1 MKKQKPEVIVTWPK
15 VPNTNAVVFKPV
27 SILGMD
33 MTEISYQSCVM
44 HVGVNTHWA
53 TIYDISSTQQGMGH
67 AQELINHAKAY
78 YEHQGKIFGSTVA
91 LSPVM
96 KHILIKLGIPE
107 YK

>member
-1 MKKQKPEVIVTWPK
+1 MERDNSVVVTWPHK
-15 VPNTNAVVFKPV
+15 PDTDAVVFKPV
-27 SILGMD
+27 NVLGMD
-33 MTEISYQSCVM
+33 LTEISYKSCVM

-78 YEHQGKIFGSTVA
+78 YEHQGKIFGSTIA

-96 KHILIKLGIPE
+96 KHILIKLCISE